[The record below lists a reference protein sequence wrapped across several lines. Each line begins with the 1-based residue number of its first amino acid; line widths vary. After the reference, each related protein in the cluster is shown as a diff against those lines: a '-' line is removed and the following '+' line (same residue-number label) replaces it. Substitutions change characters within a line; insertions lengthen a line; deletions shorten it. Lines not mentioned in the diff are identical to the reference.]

1 MLRTGTSS
9 LRTDTL
15 LRRLLPCLA
24 AATLWWGG
32 TLQGAGAQTL
42 TVWDDNAL
50 PSQAKVITDINTKFE
65 AAHPGVK
72 IARTARTF
80 DDLAMTLKLTLSTG
94 EGPAVTKA
102 NQGAQEMGAMVK
114 QKLLLPID
122 AYIAKYGWDKKQSD
136 GVLARD
142 RWSDKGEFGTGP
154 TYGISALGELV
165 GLYYNAKVLKEAG
178 IDKPPA
184 TLDELAK
191 DVETLKA
198 KGAVPFTMGL
208 TKGHMAL
215 HMYAA
220 LSQAMI
226 GAADRKGL
234 DDLVYGRGGS
244 WNTPVYVNAAKQ
256 IQDWANGGAFNDGYQ
271 GIADDDAV
279 QLFVGGQGAFQ
290 VTGTW
295 RLGDMQANPDI
306 HFMALPPA
314 AGVKDPLVV
323 GGVELAWA
331 ITALAKDKATQDL
344 AGEYIDYLL
353 SDDAAAAWAAAG
365 YLPVAAL
372 EKPDKVQIPA
382 LLGETI
388 KVWNTV
394 NAANAL
400 GHYPDWASPTML
412 KTLSDGLTRVIAK
425 EDTPE
430 AFVAAVD
437 KDYQGY
443 VASLKK

>member
-24 AATLWWGG
+24 VATLWWGS
-32 TLQGAGAQTL
+32 TLHGAGAQTL
-42 TVWDDNAL
+42 TVWDDQAL
-50 PSQAKVITDINTKFE
+50 PSQAKVISEINAKFE

-80 DDLAMTLKLTLSTG
+80 EDLGLTLKLTLSSG
-94 EGPAVTKA
+94 GGPAVTKA
-102 NQGAQEMGAMVK
+102 NQGAQQMGALVK
-114 QKLLLPID
+114 EKLLLPID
-122 AYIAKYGWDKKQSD
+122 VYIAKYGWDKKQSD

-191 DVETLKA
+191 DVEALKA
-198 KGAVPFTMGL
+198 KGAVPFTIGT
-208 TKGHMAL
+208 TKGDMAL
-215 HMYAA
+215 HMFAS

-226 GAADRKGL
+226 GAADRKSL

-244 WNTPVYVNAAKQ
+244 WNTPGNVAAAKQ
-256 IQDWANGGAFNDGYQ
+256 VQDWANGGAFNEGFQ

-279 QLFVGGQGAFQ
+279 QLFVGGQGAFLIS
-290 VTGTW
+290 GTW

-314 AGVKDPLVV
+314 ASVKDPLIV
-323 GGVELAWA
+323 GGVELAWT

-344 AGEYIDYLL
+344 AGDYINYLL

-412 KTLSDGLTRVIAK
+412 KTLTDGLTRVIAK

-430 AFVAAVD
+430 VFIAAVD

-443 VASLKK
+443 MASQKK

>member
-1 MLRTGTSS
+1 MLRTEMPYSRARAG
-9 LRTDTL
+9 
-15 LRRLLPCLA
+15 LRRLLPAMA
-24 AATLWWGG
+24 AATLCWGVAA
-32 TLQGAGAQTL
+32 QGAGAQTL

-50 PSQAKVITDINTKFE
+50 PSQAKVITDINAKFE
-65 AAHPGVK
+65 ADHPGVK

-80 DDLAMTLKLTLSTG
+80 DDLSMTLKLTLSTG
-94 EGPAVTKA
+94 EGPVVTKA

-122 AYIAKYGWDKKQSD
+122 AYIKQYGWDKKQSD
-136 GVLARD
+136 SVLARD
-142 RWSDKGEFGTGP
+142 RWSDKGEFGVGP

-165 GLYYNAKVLKEAG
+165 GLYYNAKVLKDAG

-184 TLDELAK
+184 SLDELAK

-198 KGAVPFTMGL
+198 KGAVPFTIGL

-244 WNTPVYVNAAKQ
+244 WNTPGNLAAAKQ

-295 RLGDMQANPDI
+295 RLGDMQTNPDI

-323 GGVELAWA
+323 GGVEIAWT
-331 ITALAKDKATQDL
+331 ITALAKDKKTQDL
-344 AGEYIDYLL
+344 AGDYINYLL
-353 SDDAAAAWAAAG
+353 SDDAASAWAAAG

-372 EKPDKVQIPA
+372 EHPDKVQIPP

-388 KVWNTV
+388 KVWNGV

-412 KTLSDGLTRVIAK
+412 KTLSDGLTQVIAK
-425 EDTPE
+425 QETPE
-430 AFVAAVD
+430 AFIGAVD

-443 VASLKK
+443 MASLKK